1 MAPIIAGVFP
11 VMIDQGAI
19 KDLIVMAKKSSAKKP
34 AAKAAKKT
42 AKKAGAKKAAGSRRG
57 GRRPKN
63 GVSLVDAVHG
73 VLKGKTLSVSEI
85 TAAVKK
91 SGFKTNAAN
100 FRVMVNQVFS
110 KFSNRFK
117 RVKHG
122 HYTTA

>member
-1 MAPIIAGVFP
+1 
-11 VMIDQGAI
+11 
-19 KDLIVMAKKSSAKKP
+19 MAKKITSKASKSKVTKKATK
-34 AAKAAKKT
+34 AAKAP
-42 AKKAGAKKAAGSRRG
+42 AKKADAARRG

-63 GVSLVDAVHG
+63 GIALVDAVAG

-91 SGFKTNAAN
+91 SGFKTNAVN

-110 KFSNRFK
+110 KFAPRFK
-117 RVKHG
+117 RIKHG